1 MSTKC
6 KFYRDKQADLSWLF
20 VITCTAKYKSDI
32 LTFFVGRGG
41 ANFYIEIYLKLCF
54 KSCSQKQLGMTS

>member
-6 KFYRDKQADLSWLF
+6 KFYRDKQANLSWLF

-41 ANFYIEIYLKLCF
+41 GKFLQRNIPETMF
-54 KSCSQKQLGMTS
+54 